1 MIKGMI
7 FDMDGL
13 LVDSEPFWRQAQ
25 IEIFSALGITIT
37 EADTIRT
44 TGLRIDLLVN
54 YYAETQG
61 WDIQANPIEIV
72 TERIVDRVAELIT
85 QQKPLLA
92 GVLPLLDL
100 GRSLRLPM
108 AVASS
113 SPMRLIQLTLETL
126 ELTHYFD
133 ALLSA
138 EHLAHGKPHPE
149 VYLNAADALGLPPTA
164 CLAFE
169 DSFNGLL
176 AAKSAR
182 MKTVVVPEAHA
193 RHQARWVIADKQCD
207 SLEEVTFDL
216 LNAL

>member
-1 MIKGMI
+1 MIQGLI

-25 IEIFSALGITIT
+25 IEIFSALGVQIT

-54 YYAETQG
+54 YYAEQQP
-61 WDIQANPIEIV
+61 WDTHKHPISQV
-72 TERIVDRVAELIT
+72 TEQMVARVAGLINT
-85 QQKPLLA
+85 NKPILPGVIALLEQAKAQQ
-92 GVLPLLDL
+92 
-100 GRSLRLPM
+100 LPM

-113 SPMRLIQLTLETL
+113 SPMRLIQSTLNDL
-126 ELTHYFD
+126 GLSDYFEH
-133 ALLSA
+133 LLSA
-138 EHLAHGKPHPE
+138 ETLAHGKPHPE
-149 VYLNAADALGLPPTA
+149 VYLNAAIALGLDPTH

-182 MKTVVVPEAHA
+182 MKTVVVPESHA
-193 RHQARWVIADKQCD
+193 QKEGHWIIADKQCQ
-207 SLEEVTFDL
+207 SLEEITLDWIQSL
-216 LNAL
+216 